1 MLQQETLTLFPVLDP
16 MELEYSEEGDEPLAS
31 DYHYM
36 EQIFCYT
43 VLFERFAGPDCYVSF
58 QRWLRRDAAGREPM
72 LQPDLL
78 VARGV
83 PQRNHRVYDPW
94 QEGKMPDLVAE
105 YLSPTSLKA
114 DQVGKLDAYHKLR
127 IPEYW
132 LFNPSGEFAGP
143 RIRGW
148 NLLGRE
154 GPEPLLE
161 EADGSFASR
170 VLPIRFM
177 IVDDVLEVLDGRSG
191 AQLTPL
197 HAQQLRIREAEASQR
212 AAEASQRAAEARQH
226 LETEARQNAEAEVA
240 CLRAE
245 LDRLRRGQDT

>member
-1 MLQQETLTLFPVLDP
+1 MLHQDIATLFPVLDP
-16 MELEYSEEGDEPLAS
+16 MDLEYSEEGDEPLAS

-58 QRWLRRDAAGREPM
+58 QRWLRRDAAGKEPM
-72 LQPDLL
+72 LQPDML

-83 PQRNHRVYDPW
+83 AQRNRRVYDPW

-114 DQVGKLDAYHKLR
+114 DQAAKLDAYRALR

-132 LFNPSGEFAGP
+132 VFNPSGEFGGP

-148 NLLGRE
+148 NLQGRE
-154 GPEPLLE
+154 GPEPLLVE
-161 EADGSFASR
+161 PDGSFASR
-170 VLPIRFM
+170 VLPVRFV
-177 IVDDVLEVLDGRSG
+177 IVDDILELVDGRSG
-191 AQLTPL
+191 EQLTPL
-197 HAQQLRIREAEASQR
+197 HAQQLRIREAEAAQR
-212 AAEASQRAAEARQH
+212 AAEAHQQRES
-226 LETEARQNAEAEVA
+226 EARQNAETEVA
-240 CLRAE
+240 RLRAE
-245 LDRLRRGQDT
+245 LDRLRRG